1 MRPKAAST
9 VPRNSNGNSHVPYS
23 RVSPM
28 AMAVSH
34 CTATTSMWR
43 RGCPRPRYGFGCMAM
58 NCGRCLRT
66 LCYRLSQKDSW
77 NCKARG
83 IVQMT
88 GNMLVTG
95 ENRFLRF
102 NQSEQSLASFTPTNS
117 QVSRASHSNCRA
129 IYSPTKL
136 YLTVYSSLTSS
147 TSSM

>member
-1 MRPKAAST
+1 MKQKNQIILT
-9 VPRNSNGNSHVPYS
+9 PR
-23 RVSPM
+23 M
-28 AMAVSH
+28 QEAVEELKRLI
-34 CTATTSMWR
+34 TERFPQAVFVVEE
-43 RGCPRPRYGFGCMAM
+43 GFDPEGI
-58 NCGRCLRT
+58 
-66 LCYRLSQKDSW
+66 YRLSQKDSW

-136 YLTVYSSLTSS
+136 YLTVYSYGQ
-147 TSSM
+147 